1 MGSEPRSRQARQ
13 RAEDALVR
21 FVLLAGDR
29 ATDFV
34 VIGGLNPDFL
44 ATQAPVPH
52 QGTTDI
58 DLLFALGFDNVAATP
73 DYSWIDEAL
82 EAGGFSSANM
92 WRWDAMLGGA
102 RVRLEFLCD
111 VWDHTDD
118 TVPLPGARSA
128 VASKLAGPA
137 AALHA
142 PIVRELRVSDGVRAA
157 VPDAPEAVSIRFA
170 NLGGYLLAKT
180 AAALERRLEKDKYD
194 LMYVAL
200 YNAGGPREAARAVA
214 SQLIATEG
222 WSDPND
228 IRSAMDNYRDPQG
241 TWAGTFAEAMTAT
254 GDEAPEEQLRTDASE
269 GARSFL
275 EELDA
280 QQ

>member
-1 MGSEPRSRQARQ
+1 MHSEIRSRQARE

-29 ATDFV
+29 AIDFV

-44 ATQAPVPH
+44 ATRAPVPH

-82 EAGGFSSANM
+82 EAGGFSSVNM

-118 TVPLPGARSA
+118 TVPLPRSRSA
-128 VASKLAGPA
+128 VASKIAGPA

-142 PIVRELRVSDGVRAA
+142 PIMRELRVSDVVRAV
-157 VPDAPEAVSIRFA
+157 VPDAPETVSIRFA

-194 LMYVAL
+194 LMYVIL

-214 SQLIATEG
+214 RQLIATEDS
-222 WSDPND
+222 SDPEE
-228 IRSAMDNYRDPQG
+228 IRGAMNNYLDARG
-241 TWAGTFAEAMTAT
+241 AWTGTFAQMMIAT
-254 GDEAPEEQLRTDASE
+254 GDSEPEEQLRTDASE

-275 EELDA
+275 EELNG
-280 QQ
+280 